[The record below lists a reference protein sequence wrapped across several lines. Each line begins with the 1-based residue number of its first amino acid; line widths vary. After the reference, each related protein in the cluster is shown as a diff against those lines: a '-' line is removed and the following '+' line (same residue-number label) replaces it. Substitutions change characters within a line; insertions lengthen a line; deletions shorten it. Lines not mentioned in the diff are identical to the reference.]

1 MLGIRSLF
9 VCALFILP
17 LSSAAEG
24 SLPLPV
30 VVTKD
35 EVGGA
40 IFDGANVNRTE
51 HEDGHVTLDVTSL
64 MSRDKRFASGMY
76 RSGKTR
82 HEMSQ
87 GYGVDEFMYFIE
99 GSITLTSPD
108 GTKQVVRAGEAVTV
122 PKEWKGVFETDG
134 YTKFWV
140 IYSADGSGL

>member
-1 MLGIRSLF
+1 MSKMRNWFACVLL
-9 VCALFILP
+9 ILP
-17 LSSAAEG
+17 LSVVAEDTV
-24 SLPLPV
+24 SLPV

-35 EVGGA
+35 EVSGA
-40 IFDGANVNRTE
+40 IFDGADVSRTE
-51 HEDGHVTLDVTSL
+51 HEDGHVTFDVTSL
-64 MSRDKRFASGMY
+64 MSSDKKFASGMY

-82 HEMSQ
+82 IEVWQ

-134 YTKFWV
+134 YSKFWV
-140 IYSADGSGL
+140 IYSADGSGS